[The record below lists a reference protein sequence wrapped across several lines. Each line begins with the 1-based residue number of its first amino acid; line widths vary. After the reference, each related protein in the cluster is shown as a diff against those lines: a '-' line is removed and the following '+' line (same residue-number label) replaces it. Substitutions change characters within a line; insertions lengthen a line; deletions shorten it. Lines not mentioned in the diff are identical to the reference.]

1 MKIGL
6 VLHELHRSEHDLA
19 QELLH
24 ASERHRVDH
33 SIHHL
38 GRDLAEWSR
47 DHVRQIADLAADYG
61 QDLDREPRSEL
72 AIGRRIRERGSE
84 LLGHKGFPELVLL
97 HDLREIY
104 TQACGVSADWE
115 MLAQAAQGIQ
125 HLDLLALAQRCHPD
139 TLRQMKW
146 ANAAIKENST
156 QILVS

>member
-1 MKIGL
+1 MKLGL
-6 VLHELHRSEHDLA
+6 VLHELHRSENDLA

-24 ASERHRVDH
+24 AAERHQVDH
-33 SIHHL
+33 SIYHI

-47 DHVRQIADLAADYG
+47 QHVREIADIGRDYE
-61 QDLDREPRSEL
+61 QDLQREPKSEL
-72 AIGRRIRERGSE
+72 ATARRLRERSSE
-84 LLGHKGFPELVLL
+84 MLGRKGFPELALL

-104 TQACGVSADWE
+104 IKACGVSTDWE

-125 HLDLLALAQRCHPD
+125 HTDLLAVVKRCHPD

-146 ANAAIKENST
+146 ANSAIKENST